1 MGREFAAMEFAHV
14 ILAILEKIALLSVA
28 RATARGTANA
38 DWAAA
43 IAHLDTRASSASRR
57 WIVSEDQMVKF
68 ALVTVSANLASASAT
83 PASQM
88 RTALKC
94 PAVPRI
100 APMSASVFMD
110 SATAL
115 LDWVAQIAV

>member
-28 RATARGTANA
+28 RATARGTVNA

-43 IAHLDTRASSASRR
+43 IAHLDTRASNANRR
-57 WIVSEDQMVKF
+57 LIALEAQTAKF
-68 ALVTVSANLASASAT
+68 VLATVSANSASASAT
-83 PASQM
+83 QASQT

-94 PAVPRI
+94 PAAPKT

-115 LDWVAQIAV
+115 QDWVAQIAV